1 MNILIVG
8 GGFVGLT
15 LAAKLL
21 KTKQHKVTVLEIN
34 PEKINNFYHEQYGIY
49 EPGLDEI
56 LSSSFNDKRL
66 SFIQN
71 IDNTKFNVIFVC
83 INTNKTEINRLE
95 KQISMINLLTDN
107 VINSGHIYL
116 RSTVPVGTTAKI
128 YNAIQSSSRND
139 IKIFY
144 APERTAEGVALE
156 ELDSLPQIIGSPES
170 TNLKIGADMLST
182 LGFGIIET
190 TNSETA
196 EFIKLMCNIWRDST
210 FAISNE
216 FAIIAESLNLD
227 VFEIIEKANFQ
238 YPRATVPKPGPVGGP
253 CLSKDTY
260 IFFESLDQS
269 LHENSIVLRSRKQN
283 EKLVDLAFDV
293 IHKFLKT
300 NPEKNKV
307 CFLGATFKGKPRTN
321 DFRNSFTQD
330 LINILNPHNL
340 EIKVWDPTLTP
351 PDLLEHSN
359 LLSKDLELNNFDIFV
374 IGNNANYISETA
386 VTVFLESLH
395 DSALI
400 VDMWG
405 VTRQL
410 KNIKANIYRFGVKV

>member
-34 PEKINNFYHEQYGIY
+34 HEKINNFYHQQYGIY

-56 LSSSFNDKRL
+56 LSSSFADKRIN
-66 SFIQN
+66 FIQK
-71 IDNTKFNVIFVC
+71 IDNTKFSVVFVC
-83 INTNKTEINRLE
+83 INTNKAEVNRLE
-95 KQISMINLLTDN
+95 KQISMINLLSN
-107 VINSGHIYL
+107 NLVNSGHIYL

-128 YNAIQSSSRND
+128 YDAIQSSPRSD
-139 IKIFY
+139 IKVFY
-144 APERTAEGVALE
+144 APERTAEGVALK

-170 TNLKIGADMLST
+170 TSLKIGADMLNT
-182 LGFGIIET
+182 LGFEIIET

-216 FAIIAESLNLD
+216 FAMIAESLSLD

-238 YPRATVPKPGPVGGP
+238 YPRATIPKPGPVGGP

-260 IFFESLDQS
+260 LFFESLDQS
-269 LHENSIVLRSRKQN
+269 LHENSIILRSRKQN

-293 IHKFLKT
+293 INKYVEI
-300 NPEKNKV
+300 NPKKNKI

-330 LINILNPHNL
+330 LINMLNSHNF

-359 LLSKDLELNNFDIFV
+359 LLAKDLELNNSDIVV
-374 IGNNANYISETA
+374 IGNNANFIFENE
-386 VTVFLESLH
+386 VNVFLESLI

-410 KNIKANIYRFGVKV
+410 KNLRANIYSFGVKV

>member
-34 PEKINNFYHEQYGIY
+34 HEKINNFYHQQYGIY

-56 LSSSFNDKRL
+56 LSSSFADKRIN
-66 SFIQN
+66 FIQK
-71 IDNTKFNVIFVC
+71 IDNTKFSVVFVC
-83 INTNKTEINRLE
+83 INTNKAEVNRLE
-95 KQISMINLLTDN
+95 KQISMINLLSN
-107 VINSGHIYL
+107 NLVNSGHIYL

-128 YNAIQSSSRND
+128 YDAIQSSPRSD
-139 IKIFY
+139 IKVFY
-144 APERTAEGVALE
+144 APERTAEGVALK

-170 TNLKIGADMLST
+170 TSLKIGANMLNT
-182 LGFGIIET
+182 LGFEIIET

-216 FAIIAESLNLD
+216 FAMIAESLSLD

-238 YPRATVPKPGPVGGP
+238 YPRATIPKPGPVGGP

-260 IFFESLDQS
+260 LFFESLDQS
-269 LHENSIVLRSRKQN
+269 LHENSIILRSRKQN

-293 IHKFLKT
+293 INKYVEI
-300 NPEKNKV
+300 NPNKNKI

-330 LINILNPHNL
+330 LINMLNSHNF

-359 LLSKDLELNNFDIFV
+359 LLAKDLELNNSDIVV
-374 IGNNANYISETA
+374 IGNNANFIFENE
-386 VTVFLESLH
+386 VNVFLESLI

-410 KNIKANIYRFGVKV
+410 KNLRANIYSFGVKV

>member
-21 KTKQHKVTVLEIN
+21 KTKKHKVTVLEIN

-66 SFIQN
+66 RFIQN
-71 IDNTKFNVIFVC
+71 IDNTKINVVFVC
-83 INTNKTEINRLE
+83 VNTNKAEANRLE
-95 KQISMINLLTDN
+95 KQISMINLLADN
-107 VINSGHIYL
+107 LISSGHIYL

-128 YNAIQSSSRND
+128 YNAIQSSPRND

-144 APERTAEGVALE
+144 APERTAEGVALK

-170 TNLKIGADMLST
+170 TSLKIGADMLST
-182 LGFGIIET
+182 LGFEIIET

-216 FAIIAESLNLD
+216 FAIISESLNLD

-260 IFFESLDQS
+260 LFFESLDQS
-269 LHENSIVLRSRKQN
+269 LHKNSIILRSRKQN
-283 EKLVDLAFDV
+283 EKLVDLAFNV
-293 IHKFLKT
+293 IHKYLET
-300 NPEKNKV
+300 NPERKKV

-330 LINILNPHNL
+330 LINMLNQHNL

-359 LLSKDLELNNFDIFV
+359 LLAKDLKLDNFDIIV
-374 IGNNANYISETA
+374 IGNNANFISETE
-386 VTVFLESLH
+386 VTVFLESLL

-405 VTRQL
+405 VTREL

>member
-21 KTKQHKVTVLEIN
+21 KTNQHRVTVLEISS
-34 PEKINNFYHEQYGIY
+34 EKISNFDVQQYGIY

-56 LSSSFNDKRL
+56 LSSSFDGKRL
-66 SFIQN
+66 NFIQK
-71 IDNTKFNVIFVC
+71 IDNTEFDVVFVC
-83 INTNKTEINRLE
+83 INTNKAEINRLE
-95 KQISMINLLTDN
+95 KQISMINSLTDHL
-107 VINSGHIYL
+107 INSGHIYL
-116 RSTVPVGTTAKI
+116 RSTVPVGTTTKI
-128 YNAIQSSSRND
+128 HKAIQSSSRND

-144 APERTAEGVALE
+144 APERTAEGVALK
-156 ELDSLPQIIGSPES
+156 ELDALPQIIGSPVAS
-170 TNLKIGADMLST
+170 NIKIGADMLKN
-182 LGFGIIET
+182 LGFEIIET

-216 FAIIAESLNLD
+216 FAIIAESLSLD

-260 IFFESLDQS
+260 LFFESLDQS
-269 LHENSIVLRSRKQN
+269 LHENSIILRSRKQN
-283 EKLVDLAFDV
+283 EKLVELAFEV
-293 IHKFLKT
+293 IKKYVGI
-300 NPEKNKV
+300 NPEKNKI

-330 LINILNPHNL
+330 LLNILNSIAL

-351 PDLLEHSN
+351 LDLLEHSK
-359 LLSKDLELNNFDIFV
+359 LFVKDLESSNSDIVV
-374 IGNNANYISETA
+374 IGNNANFVFETE
-386 VTVFLESLH
+386 VTLFLESLPA
-395 DSALI
+395 SALI

-410 KNIKANIYRFGVKV
+410 KNLKANIYRFGVKG

>member
-21 KTKQHKVTVLEIN
+21 KIKQHKVTVLEIN
-34 PEKINNFYHEQYGIY
+34 NEKINNFYHQQYGIY

-56 LSSSFNDKRL
+56 LSSSFADKRIN
-66 SFIQN
+66 FIQK
-71 IDNTKFNVIFVC
+71 IDNTKFSVVFVC
-83 INTNKTEINRLE
+83 INTNKAEVNRLE
-95 KQISMINLLTDN
+95 KQISMINLLSDN
-107 VINSGHIYL
+107 LVNSGHIYL

-128 YNAIQSSSRND
+128 YDAIKSSPRSD
-139 IKIFY
+139 IKVFY
-144 APERTAEGVALE
+144 APERTAEGVALK

-170 TNLKIGADMLST
+170 TSLKIGADMLNT
-182 LGFGIIET
+182 LGFEIIET

-216 FAIIAESLNLD
+216 FAMIAESLGLD

-238 YPRATVPKPGPVGGP
+238 YPRATIPKPGPVGGP

-260 IFFESLDQS
+260 LFFESLDQS
-269 LHENSIVLRSRKQN
+269 LHENSIILRSRKQN

-293 IHKFLKT
+293 INKYVEI
-300 NPEKNKV
+300 NPNKNKI

-330 LINILNPHNL
+330 LINMLNSHNF

-359 LLSKDLELNNFDIFV
+359 LLAKDLELNNSDIVV
-374 IGNNANYISETA
+374 IGNNANFIFENE
-386 VTVFLESLH
+386 VNVFLESLI

-410 KNIKANIYRFGVKV
+410 KNLRANIYSFGVKV